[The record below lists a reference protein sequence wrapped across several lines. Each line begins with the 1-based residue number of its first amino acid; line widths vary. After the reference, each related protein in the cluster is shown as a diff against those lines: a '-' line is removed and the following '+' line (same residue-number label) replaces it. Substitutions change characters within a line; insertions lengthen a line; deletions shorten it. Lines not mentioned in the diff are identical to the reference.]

1 MIGRRRFGD
10 LVDRQLALFVEEHAD
25 LLRDCDDA
33 LRAYNAAD
41 RDDAGEHYERFGDLQ
56 EEVNDALEDIRDRYT
71 ATLDDSLAERYTA
84 EFDRAAAK
92 RFRGVWL

>member
-41 RDDAGEHYERFGDLQ
+41 RDEAGEHYERFGDLQ
-56 EEVNDALEDIRDRYT
+56 EEVNETLEDIRDRYG
-71 ATLDDSLAERYTA
+71 ATLDDSLADRYAA

-92 RFRGVWL
+92 RFRGIWL